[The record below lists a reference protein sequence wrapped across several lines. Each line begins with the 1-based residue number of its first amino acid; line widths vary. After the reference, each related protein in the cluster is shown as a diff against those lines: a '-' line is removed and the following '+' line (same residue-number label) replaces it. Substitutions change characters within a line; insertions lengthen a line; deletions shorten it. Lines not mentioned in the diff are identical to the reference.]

1 MEFKIGKK
9 NYQLKFGVKCAREL
23 DKVYKIDRQGL
34 QFGMGVNLATVQLQ
48 TKNSAGLSNI
58 IKAAISHIDSAPN
71 IDKVDEA
78 VEVYAEENDG
88 LSKLFDKI
96 KEEMGKS
103 PVMKETMKDFQE
115 KANTAK
121 AQSNEDQ

>member
-34 QFGMGVNLATVQLQ
+34 QFGMGVNLAFVQLQ
-48 TKNSAGLSNI
+48 TKNTAGLSNI

-78 VEVYAEENDG
+78 VEVYAEENGG
-88 LSKLFDKI
+88 LNKLFDEI
-96 KEEMGKS
+96 REEMGKS
-103 PVMKETMKDFQE
+103 PVMKETIKDFQE
-115 KANTAK
+115 KADTAK
-121 AQSNEDQ
+121 SNEDH